1 MALGAAASWARYL
14 ATGTL
19 RIDTRSAAFVLSS
32 LTLGAGL
39 AIASAY
45 ALRLQ
50 RDARGLEPRALLGSS
65 LAANL
70 CAFAALALTSSDLFS
85 YVVYGRLQ
93 LAGLNPYLAG
103 PRALASDPVAALV
116 EPRWL
121 DMPCLYGPLVALA
134 SWLAA
139 RAGETSGSPVWV
151 AAFSFKLLMLAAS
164 LGAVLLA
171 WGWTR
176 RRGADG
182 ADAFAL
188 VALSPLLAWELPGQG
203 HNDGLAVL
211 ALMGFVWAASAG
223 RELAA
228 SLALAAAVAVRIPL
242 APLLALY
249 LLFVARRSPARAA
262 ALGLAA
268 AALGAVAFL
277 PYWEGP
283 APLRGWVLG
292 LGSTRDIH
300 AHSLAD
306 LLALV
311 LAWTSPETQAI
322 TQRACAIGSTL
333 LFAGLFARAALRA
346 TGLPRLF
353 GDMLDL
359 YLAYCL
365 TAPWFQPWYAT
376 WLFPLG
382 AADPDPRR
390 RGLIAL
396 YGAISVVQWTVPLD
410 PVTTVAGNA
419 FIAWQWL
426 RPRKPVAKDVPA
438 ASAA

>member
-19 RIDTRSAAFVLSS
+19 RIDTGSAAFILSS
-32 LTLGAGL
+32 LALGAGL
-39 AIASAY
+39 AVACTC

-50 RDARGLEPRALLGSS
+50 RDARWLEPRALLASS
-65 LAANL
+65 LVAHL
-70 CAFAALALTSSDLFS
+70 CAFPALALTSSDLFS
-85 YVVYGRLQ
+85 YLAYGRLQ
-93 LAGLNPYLAG
+93 LAGLNPHLSG
-103 PRALASDPVAALV
+103 PRALASDPVTALV
-116 EPRWL
+116 APRWL
-121 DMPCLYGPLVALA
+121 DARSNYGPLADLA
-134 SWLAA
+134 SRLAA
-139 RAGETSGSPVWV
+139 RAGETFGSPVWV
-151 AAFSFKLLMLAAS
+151 AGFSFKLLMLLSS
-164 LGAVLLA
+164 LGVVLLA
-171 WGWTR
+171 WGHAR

-188 VALSPLLAWELPGQG
+188 VALSPLLAWEVSGQG
-203 HNDGLAVL
+203 HNDGLVVL

-228 SLALAAAVAVRIPL
+228 SLALAAGVAVKIAV

-249 LLFVARRSPARAA
+249 LLFVARRSPTRAA

-277 PYWEGP
+277 PYWQGT
-283 APLRGWVLG
+283 APLREWALG
-292 LGSTRDIH
+292 LGHYRAIH

-306 LLALV
+306 LLALA
-311 LAWTSPETQAI
+311 LARTSPETQAM
-322 TQRACAIGSTL
+322 TQRACALGSTL

-346 TGLPRLF
+346 TELPRLF
-353 GDMLDL
+353 GDALGL
-359 YLAYCL
+359 YLAWCL
-365 TAPWFQPWYAT
+365 TTPWFQPWYAT
-376 WLFPLG
+376 WLLPLG

-390 RGLIAL
+390 RRLIAL
-396 YGAISVVQWTVPLD
+396 YGVISVVQWAVPLD